1 MLGHGQHPRSTKK
14 KPEHRF
20 HSAHDLGFALEA
32 LSSPNSSS
40 GSELNTAS
48 SAVIAET
55 PSSTWSSRLPWIA
68 AAAFALVAV
77 GALLFIYVKS
87 SSSTSATAARLSFN
101 PPPNLSFNDVQQDAA
116 VISPDG
122 QKIAFSATS
131 TDGKSMLYVRNLNSS
146 DATLLPGSD
155 NAIEPFWSPDSR
167 SVAYGSNGKLRR
179 SDLAGGNAQVLCDAA
194 RVVGG
199 EQLRR
204 NCVLAGLSYAVTAGF
219 LAGWRAGSP
228 ALERGTSSGRTTN
241 QSDLSTGRPQVS
253 VSQANWRRT
262 GRDLGRLT

>member
-1 MLGHGQHPRSTKK
+1 MLTGKRAFHRESFVEVVHAILKDDVPDLDGVGSRSTPALDKLMRRCLEK

-116 VISPDG
+116 VIYPDG

-167 SVAYGSNGKLRR
+167 SVAYGSNGKLKR
-179 SDLAGGNAQVLCDAA
+179 SD
-194 RVVGG
+194 
-199 EQLRR
+199 
-204 NCVLAGLSYAVTAGF
+204 
-219 LAGWRAGSP
+219 
-228 ALERGTSSGRTTN
+228 
-241 QSDLSTGRPQVS
+241 
-253 VSQANWRRT
+253 
-262 GRDLGRLT
+262 